1 MSFINKHCSMNDTIS
16 RGLELLASGLR
27 PYVATHAASAQLNE
41 RVLSDIERGDAQ
53 FLLVFMWDRWNE
65 LFRDDLSFVE
75 RSLISE
81 LRDFR
86 NRWAHQSQLTELDTY
101 RILDDIE
108 RLLQAISSDQTSNA
122 TEMRRES
129 LNRLWQSE
137 IGRNEISWTVRIF
150 SPFLLCMASAV
161 AISIALFQFLSSPW
175 NGILSVLI
183 VMGMFRLAWHQSLR
197 ESVSLAGPKECGHC
211 GKIIYTVT
219 CPYCHPEK
227 LLAATEP
234 RSESPRVSLGNSI
247 VGCLSGSRFRRR
259 ISGRIKTN
267 SE

>member
-1 MSFINKHCSMNDTIS
+1 MTDTIS

-27 PYVATHAASAQLNE
+27 SYVAARAASFQLNE

-86 NRWAHQSQLTELDTY
+86 NRWAHQGQLTEVDTY

-108 RLLQAISSDQTSNA
+108 RLLRAINSDQTSRA

-129 LNRLWQSE
+129 LNRLWQTE
-137 IGRNEISWTVRIF
+137 IGSYNKSWALRIF

-161 AISIALFQFLSSPW
+161 AISFALLHFLKSPW
-175 NGILSVLI
+175 DGILSVL
-183 VMGMFRLAWHQSLR
+183 VLVGMFRLAWHQSLR

-211 GKIIYTVT
+211 GKIIYTIE
-219 CPYCHPEK
+219 CPYCHPPKPPVTREI
-227 LLAATEP
+227 E
-234 RSESPRVSLGNSI
+234 SESSEANAGNSI
-247 VGCLSGSRFRRR
+247 SGWLPGFRFPRRSSGS
-259 ISGRIKTN
+259 IKTN
-267 SE
+267 SK